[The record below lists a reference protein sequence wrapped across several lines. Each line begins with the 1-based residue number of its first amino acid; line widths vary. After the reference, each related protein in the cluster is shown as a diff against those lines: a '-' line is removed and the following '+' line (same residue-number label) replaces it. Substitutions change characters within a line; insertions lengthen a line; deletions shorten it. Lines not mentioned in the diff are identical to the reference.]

1 MKRTLDLTPRP
12 GEMLKPKELMEIRGT
27 GPLTLQ
33 DRRVFNTLV
42 RYAWGPDLG
51 KPGKWFEIPTGELR
65 DDTDRNKRLQDTI
78 ERLMQTIVVV
88 VENGDDGE
96 PSWEHRTPL
105 LSSNSLIIG
114 TNRGVFRYRF
124 TEELVNQLKDSTIF
138 AKLDLEVMRS
148 FRSKYAFSLYE
159 AVARR
164 IRMKSFMEE
173 LSVEDLRELLGVED
187 GRLTNYRNLNLRAI
201 QPAIEEVN
209 AISPFAVSIL
219 PKKKGKKV
227 VSFLMGWNAKSEDAL
242 REAYAEMQ
250 RHSTGR
256 RARIDDTVQ
265 DTVEGERF
273 ETPESEG

>member
-1 MKRTLDLTPRP
+1 
-12 GEMLKPKELMEIRGT
+12 
-27 GPLTLQ
+27 
-33 DRRVFNTLV
+33 
-42 RYAWGPDLG
+42 
-51 KPGKWFEIPTGELR
+51 
-65 DDTDRNKRLQDTI
+65 
-78 ERLMQTIVVV
+78 
-88 VENGDDGE
+88 
-96 PSWEHRTPL
+96 
-105 LSSNSLIIG
+105 
-114 TNRGVFRYRF
+114 
-124 TEELVNQLKDSTIF
+124 
-138 AKLDLEVMRS
+138 MRS